1 MDYGSSLETYLG
13 RPLGVHTVQK
23 VPVAAKRSLRNASG
37 SPSYIWH
44 VQSPPNLQWFD
55 FKNIYRR
62 GNFSEN
68 HCSQISFFGIPN
80 TTKITT
86 KILSSSKKL
95 FLQLM
100 RKKVAVAVKKSLRNA
115 SGSPNYIRHVQSPP
129 TYNDSTS
136 KKHFLVEFIS
146 LEMNCSNFSILG
158 PKTLKNHLKFF
169 GFMKTIIFSFFV
181 KKSGRS
187 YQEKSQKRSRI
198 PKIWLTH
205 LVPPHVQ
212 WFDFKNI
219 YSRSNFPE
227 NSLFEKLHF
236 LGPKYQKN
244 TFKNFEFMKKIIF
257 SIFAKNIVFRVSK
270 SVSNL
275 FNTLELP
282 PKKFG
287 DDKHQ
292 NSRKYLENLF
302 GGVKTRVGG
311 VNFGCLPPTFA
322 VYPPT
327 PEDHVWGY
335 LK

>member
-1 MDYGSSLETYLG
+1 MWSTGWHNYPHMDYGSSLETYLG

-80 TTKITT
+80 TTKITI

-136 KKHFLVEFIS
+136 KTFFCRVHFPGNALFEF
-146 LEMNCSNFSILG
+146 LHFG
-158 PKTLKNHLKFF
+158 PKNTQKSLGIFWIHENNYFF
-169 GFMKTIIFSFFV
+169 IFCE
-181 KKSGRS
+181 KKW
-187 YQEKSQKRSRI
+187 
-198 PKIWLTH
+198 P
-205 LVPPHVQ
+205 
-212 WFDFKNI
+212 
-219 YSRSNFPE
+219 
-227 NSLFEKLHF
+227 
-236 LGPKYQKN
+236 
-244 TFKNFEFMKKIIF
+244 
-257 SIFAKNIVFRVSK
+257 
-270 SVSNL
+270 
-275 FNTLELP
+275 
-282 PKKFG
+282 
-287 DDKHQ
+287 
-292 NSRKYLENLF
+292 
-302 GGVKTRVGG
+302 
-311 VNFGCLPPTFA
+311 
-322 VYPPT
+322 
-327 PEDHVWGY
+327 
-335 LK
+335 